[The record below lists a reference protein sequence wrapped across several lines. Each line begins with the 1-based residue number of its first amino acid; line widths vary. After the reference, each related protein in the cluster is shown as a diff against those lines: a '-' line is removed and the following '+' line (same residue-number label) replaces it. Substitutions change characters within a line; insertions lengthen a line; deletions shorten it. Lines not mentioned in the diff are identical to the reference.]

1 MSVKNII
8 KAIPISVL
16 DSAAVLAQYQPINPN
31 GLPFPCTILRI
42 NNNSNQAI
50 IISYDGVTDHEYV
63 SSLQDLKIDA
73 QANSQ
78 PNNQVSVFPKGLVV
92 YIRGIAGM
100 GTITLS
106 GYYQPQGA

>member
-8 KAIPISVL
+8 KAIPITVMN
-16 DSAAVLAQYQPINPN
+16 SAAVLAQYQAINPN

-42 NNNSNQAI
+42 NNDSNQAI
-50 IISYDGVTDHEYV
+50 IISYDGATDHEYLSV
-63 SSLQDLKIDA
+63 GQDLKIDA

-92 YIRGIAGM
+92 YMRGIAGM